1 MGRGWKDF
9 EIYYQISLHC
19 TKEIVDRKTHVKGNS
34 NEGSDGSEEHSWD
47 SLYHF
52 SEYSERH
59 EQNATRNMNVKGTS
73 GEALEETRNMFLGT
87 GAKAILL

>member
-1 MGRGWKDF
+1 MN
-9 EIYYQISLHC
+9 
-19 TKEIVDRKTHVKGNS
+19 VKGNS

-52 SEYSERH
+52 REYSEH
-59 EQNATRNMNVKGTS
+59 CEQNTARNMNVKGTS
-73 GEALEETRNMFLGT
+73 GEVLEEMRSMLLGT